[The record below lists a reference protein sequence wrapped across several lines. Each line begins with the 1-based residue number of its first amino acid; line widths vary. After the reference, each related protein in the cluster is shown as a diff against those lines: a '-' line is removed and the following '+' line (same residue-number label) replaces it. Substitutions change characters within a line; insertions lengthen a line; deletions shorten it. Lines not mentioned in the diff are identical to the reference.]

1 MNDGIFKR
9 CGCTDATT
17 GRRCAER
24 CPRLSEPGHG
34 SWYFAC
40 STRDLLGRSHRV
52 RRGGYLSEDAAR
64 RARDDLLALSSEER
78 TGQNWTVTRW
88 LRYWLTTRTRIRPT
102 TRAHYTHDI
111 DQFLIP
117 AIGHLTLAELSSR
130 QLTAAFATI
139 GKATNRY
146 GQPTTICTLQHVH
159 TTLRAALN
167 AALREGVIT
176 GNPATRVEL
185 PARERP
191 HAEVWTEPRV
201 AAWRATG
208 EHPVVA
214 VWTPEQLAAFLH
226 SVRHDGLY
234 ALWWLLALRGL
245 RRGEAAGLQWTD
257 VDLDNAQLTVTR
269 QRTTAGYT
277 IHEGPPKSATSRR
290 IVALDQHTVQVLRLH
305 RRRQQRHHERRDA
318 ADKPY
323 LPSGYVFTR
332 PDGAP
337 FHPGYFTQRLQLLID
352 RADLPPVRL
361 QDLRHGAAS
370 LAHSAGADLKTIQD
384 LLGHSNVALTADVYT
399 NVLPATQRRAA
410 EETARLILSA
420 GRRPRVCAVTKRVVL
435 RPARRGTGSLLAD
448 SHRLAPGGAT
458 GRSDTARRR
467 TAERRRLRQLATRL

>member
-1 MNDGIFKR
+1 MTTTNGIFKK
-9 CGCTDATT
+9 CGCTDNTT

-24 CPRLSEPGHG
+24 CPRLPEPGHG

-40 STRDLLGRSHRV
+40 STHDLLGNVERI
-52 RRGGYLSEDAAR
+52 RRGGYPSEEAAQQ
-64 RARDDLLALSSEER
+64 ARDALLAISLEER

-111 DQFLIP
+111 DRFLIP
-117 AIGHLTLAELSSR
+117 TIGHLTLAELNPR
-130 QLTAAFATI
+130 QLTAAFAAI
-139 GKATNRY
+139 GKSTNRH
-146 GQPTTICTLQHVH
+146 GRPNTVCTLQHVH

-167 AALREGVIT
+167 AALRDGVILA
-176 GNPATRVEL
+176 NPATRVEL
-185 PARERP
+185 PARDRP
-191 HAEVWTEPRV
+191 RAEVWTEPRV

-214 VWTPEQLAAFLH
+214 VWTAKQLAEFLH

-245 RRGEAAGLQWTD
+245 RRGEAAGLRWTD
-257 VDLDNAQLTVTR
+257 IDLDHAQLTVTR

-305 RRRQQRHHERRDA
+305 RRRQERHHIRRDA
-318 ADKPY
+318 AAKPY

-352 RADLPPVRL
+352 RAGLPPVRL

-410 EETARLILSA
+410 EETARLILTA
-420 GRRPRVCAVTKRVVL
+420 GRTRRVCPVLKRTMVRPRTRLCGTPADVVAT
-435 RPARRGTGSLLAD
+435 RSRAARISAAARRS
-448 SHRLAPGGAT
+448 SREHVM
-458 GRSDTARRR
+458 
-467 TAERRRLRQLATRL
+467 